1 MCVCLSSKPVPLPPE
16 MASDKV
22 TLVLFFC
29 AYPTL
34 DAVNGLGTISNTY
47 FFWFPRVGGKVVPCM
62 ENMEILKRGKLPLDR
77 LARVEL
83 NL

>member
-47 FFWFPRVGGKVVPCM
+47 FFWFPRVGGKYIVVPWKYGFF
-62 ENMEILKRGKLPLDR
+62 LKKGKVTP
-77 LARVEL
+77 
-83 NL
+83 